1 MASREM
7 AFLCFQQRKRVFL
20 RLFGLCRCISTPHG
34 CYLLACSLRTLICTK
49 GTHHKKGKPHAKT
62 AVNKSNEWFCVA
74 HCTGQQ
80 TYINSTMFPTF
91 LRANEHQLVQGL
103 CAGLWMPHFITQ
115 ESAGGVVLP
124 CTELKHPEF
133 YRNTSTVFTRVI
145 VFC

>member
-1 MASREM
+1 MKHFFPPLRVPIVCLQKQSGKRRSPAYSMASREM

-103 CAGLWMPHFITQ
+103 CAGL
-115 ESAGGVVLP
+115 
-124 CTELKHPEF
+124 
-133 YRNTSTVFTRVI
+133 
-145 VFC
+145 